1 MAQKSAFK
9 MQQQGVYVPR
19 KSFPQLPGAV
29 VENPT
34 FIETRHGNKLL
45 TSGWWAYA
53 RKPNYTAGAWPF
65 TSWALETSG

>member
-1 MAQKSAFK
+1 

-34 FIETRHGNKLL
+34 FIETKHGNKLL
-45 TSGWWAYA
+45 TSGCWAYA
-53 RKPNYTAGAWPF
+53 RKPVRLFEVVDDGGLVLSERIPD
-65 TSWALETSG
+65 SLPLSL